1 MKPEERVLDEENAKA
16 VLDECMQELGT
27 LFGTN
32 AESLQV
38 GITGIVNFVELDGPT
53 MVVSLSGR
61 FWHERS
67 RVIERVNS
75 FVLERIPEC
84 VGVEIVDEAQLDDT
98 DPTELELKLA
108 EVDAAIGTTWLG
120 APEPTPSRSDVPG
133 ADGAASVW
141 EEHHDPESSL
151 PYYFNRQT
159 GESVWERPAALD
171 A

>member
-98 DPTELELKLA
+98 DPTELELKYAVSVSSCPHHPIPAQPSPAQPLLA
-108 EVDAAIGTTWLG
+108 SYL
-120 APEPTPSRSDVPG
+120 
-133 ADGAASVW
+133 
-141 EEHHDPESSL
+141 
-151 PYYFNRQT
+151 
-159 GESVWERPAALD
+159 
-171 A
+171 